1 MKKKSI
7 FAALAA
13 VMLQSGSLLNAQQLS
28 PTGIC
33 YVEVNNNNL
42 LNAGAYKLQTS
53 NSYLFNVVNIFAA
66 NINYDTS
73 RGRAY
78 LYSNNNVT
86 KVLTNADTYIKP
98 LQQKGMKVVLT
109 ILGNHQGAGICNFP
123 TREAARDF
131 AQQLANT
138 VNTYGLDGIDF
149 DDEYSE
155 YGKNGTGQP
164 NDSSFVMLV
173 QELKALLPDKIISF
187 YYYGDAASRL
197 SWNGSRVGDYVNYSW
212 NAMYGTFS
220 APNVPPLTKA
230 QISPAAVW
238 MGNTSNSTTTSLA
251 TQTKNGGY
259 GVFMWYDLH
268 GTNETAQL
276 SAGTQTLYGQPTVLS
291 GTLQSWTQ
299 GTNCDA
305 PIGLFTNNLTGTSA
319 KLNWSAV
326 GTSTYDIDYKPAS
339 SATWTSA
346 ATALNATS
354 VTVTGLAANTDYD
367 WRIRTNCSVK
377 STYMFAPRFNSGSGT
392 TNPTGSYA
400 LSLDGSTESGAA
412 GNLNLGGSALSFEG
426 WIKPSS
432 FKSASPYISSIMG
445 TEVSDS
451 NSAFLRLGDA
461 NVANNKVQFVL
472 SINNVQQ
479 KLASTTALNANTWYH
494 VAATYDGASMKI
506 YINGVLDASK
516 SQTGSVSSNGAFN
529 VGYLYNTSRNFNGK
543 VDEVRVWKRVLNQT
557 EISQNMC
564 NVSVPATSLA
574 AYWKFNEGS
583 GSSVQDTSGN
593 GVTLTL
599 TGVDASNWGTDV
611 PCTTGTSKLAKNGA
625 TQKAISSAETNGE
638 NQIKMYP
645 NPASKS
651 SSLTVSVP
659 DVYSRG
665 KLTVYDFN
673 GRMVDSQT
681 MKAGNYQYNV
691 SALSSG
697 NYIVQFESQDGS
709 LKHTE
714 KLIVK

>member
-305 PIGLFTNNLTGTSA
+305 PIGLFTSNLTGTSA

-543 VDEVRVWKRVLNQT
+543 VDEVRVWKRALSQT

-611 PCTTGTSKLAKNGA
+611 PCTTGTSKLAKNGVA
-625 TQKAISSAETNGE
+625 QKVISSAETNSK

-651 SSLTVSVP
+651 SSLMVSVP
-659 DVYSRG
+659 DGYSRG

>member
-7 FAALAA
+7 LTALMA

-33 YVEVNNNNL
+33 YVEVNNNNI
-42 LNAGAYKLQTS
+42 LNAGSYKLQTS

-66 NINYDTS
+66 NINYDAS

-123 TREAARDF
+123 TREAAKDF
-131 AQQLANT
+131 ALQLANT

-155 YGKNGTGQP
+155 YGNNGTGQP

-173 QELKALLPDKIISF
+173 QELRALLPNKIISF
-187 YYYGDAASRL
+187 YYYGPAASRL
-197 SWNGSRVGDYVNYSW
+197 SWNGARVGDNVNYSW

-230 QISPAAVW
+230 QISPAAIW

-268 GTNETAQL
+268 GTNETSQL
-276 SAGTQTLYGQPTVLS
+276 SAGTQTLYGEQTVLS
-291 GTLQSWTQ
+291 SPLQSWTQ

-305 PIGLFTNNLTGTSA
+305 PIGLFTSNLTGTSA

-326 GTSTYDIDYKPAS
+326 GTNTYDIDYKPAS
-339 SATWTSA
+339 STTWTNA
-346 ATALNATS
+346 VTATSSTS
-354 VTVTGLAANTDYD
+354 VTVSGLTANTEYD

-377 STYMFAPRFNSGSGT
+377 SAYMFAPRFTSTSGT
-392 TNPTGSYA
+392 TPTGSYA

-412 GNLNLGGSALSFEG
+412 GSMNLSGSALSFEG

-461 NVANNKVQFVL
+461 SLANNKLQFVV

-479 KLASTTALNANTWYH
+479 KLASATALNANTWYH
-494 VAATYDGASMKI
+494 VAATYDGTNMKI
-506 YINGVLDASK
+506 YINGVLDATK
-516 SQTGSVSSNGAFN
+516 AQTGSVNSTGAFN

-543 VDEVRVWKRVLNQT
+543 IDEVRVWKRALSQT

-583 GSSVQDTSGN
+583 GSTVQDTSGN

-599 TGVDASNWGTDV
+599 TGVDSSNWGTDL
-611 PCTTGTSKLAKNGA
+611 PCTTGSSAFARTAG
-625 TQKAISSAETNGE
+625 QKAINGGETNIK
-638 NQIKMYP
+638 NQIKLYP
-645 NPASKS
+645 NPVSKS

-659 DVYSRG
+659 DEYSKG

-673 GRMVDSQT
+673 GRILDTKSLNSGDNPIELSRLS
-681 MKAGNYQYNV
+681 AG
-691 SALSSG
+691 S
-697 NYIVQFESQDGS
+697 YIVQFESHDGS
-709 LKHTE
+709 LKQSE

>member
-7 FAALAA
+7 FITLMALI
-13 VMLQSGSLLNAQQLS
+13 LQAGSLLNAQQLN
-28 PTGIC
+28 PAGIC
-33 YVEVNNNNL
+33 YVEVNNNNI

-66 NINYDTS
+66 NINYDAN

-131 AQQLANT
+131 ALQLANT

-155 YGKNGTGQP
+155 YGNNGTGQP

-173 QELKALLPDKIISF
+173 QELRALLPDKLISF
-187 YYYGDAASRL
+187 YYYGPAASRL

-212 NAMYGTFS
+212 NANYGTFS

-238 MGNTSNSTTTSLA
+238 LGNTSNSTTTSLA
-251 TQTKNGGY
+251 SQTKTGGY
-259 GVFMWYDLH
+259 GLYLWYDLK
-268 GTNETAQL
+268 GTNQASQL
-276 SAGTQTLYGQPTVLS
+276 SAGTQTLYGEQTVLS
-291 GTLQSWTQ
+291 GSLQSWTQ

-305 PIGLFTNNLTGTSA
+305 PIGLYTSNLTGTSA
-319 KLNWSAV
+319 KLNWTAV

-339 SATWTSA
+339 SATWTSV
-346 ATALNATS
+346 ATAVSGTS
-354 VTVTGLAANTDYD
+354 VTVSGLTVNTEYD

-392 TNPTGSYA
+392 TIPTGSYA
-400 LSLDGSTESGAA
+400 LSLDGSTTSGAA
-412 GNLNLGGSALSFEG
+412 GNINLSGSALSFEG

-432 FKSASPYISSIMG
+432 FKSAFPYISSIMG
-445 TEVSDS
+445 TEVGDN
-451 NSAFLRLGDA
+451 NSAFLRLGDG
-461 NVANNKVQFVL
+461 NLANNKLQFVV

-479 KLASTTALNANTWYH
+479 KLASTTALSANTWYH
-494 VAATYDGASMKI
+494 VAATYDGATMKL

-516 SQTGSVSSNGAFN
+516 AQAGNVNSNGAFN
-529 VGYLYNTSRNFNGK
+529 VGYLYNVSRNFNGK
-543 VDEVRVWKRVLNQT
+543 IDEVRVWKRALSQT

-564 NVSVPATSLA
+564 GVSVPASTLA
-574 AYWKFNEGS
+574 AYWKFNEGT

-593 GVTLTL
+593 GMSLTL
-599 TGVDASNWGTDV
+599 TGTNASSWVTDV
-611 PCTTGTSKLAKNGA
+611 PCPAG
-625 TQKAISSAETNGE
+625 TQKSAGMVESQKISGQITAKE
-638 NQIKMYP
+638 QIKLYP
-645 NPASKS
+645 NPVNTS
-651 SSLTVSVP
+651 SALGISVP
-659 DVYSRG
+659 EEYSKG
-665 KLTVYDFN
+665 KLTVYNFKGD
-673 GRMVDSQT
+673 VVVT
-681 MKAGNYQYNV
+681 KTLTAGNNQYDISGL
-691 SALSSG
+691 SAG
-697 NYIVQFESQDGS
+697 NYIVRFESQDGS
-709 LKHTE
+709 LKQSE
-714 KLIVK
+714 KLIIK

>member
-7 FAALAA
+7 FATLIAM
-13 VMLQSGSLLNAQQLS
+13 MLQSGSLINAQQLS

-123 TREAARDF
+123 TREAAKDF
-131 AQQLANT
+131 ALQLANT

-155 YGKNGTGQP
+155 YGNNGTGQP

-173 QELKALLPDKIISF
+173 QELRALLPNKIISF
-187 YYYGDAASRL
+187 YYYGPAASRL
-197 SWNGSRVGDYVNYSW
+197 SWNGARVGDNVNYSW

-276 SAGTQTLYGQPTVLS
+276 SAGTQTLYGEPTVLS

-305 PIGLFTNNLTGTSA
+305 PIGLYTSNLTGTSA

-326 GTSTYDIDYKPAS
+326 GTNTYDVDYKPAS
-339 SATWTSA
+339 LTTWTNA
-346 ATALNATS
+346 VTATSSTS
-354 VTVTGLAANTDYD
+354 VTISGLTANTDYD

-377 STYMFAPRFNSGSGT
+377 SAYMFAPRFTSASGT
-392 TNPTGSYA
+392 TPTGSYA

-412 GNLNLGGSALSFEG
+412 GSMNLSGSALSFEG

-461 NVANNKVQFVL
+461 GLANNKLQFVV

-479 KLASTTALNANTWYH
+479 KLASATALNANTWYH
-494 VAATYDGASMKI
+494 VAATYDGANMKI
-506 YINGVLDASK
+506 YINGVLDATK
-516 SQTGSVSSNGAFN
+516 AQTGSVNSTGAFN

-543 VDEVRVWKRVLNQT
+543 IDEVRVWKRALSQT

-583 GSSVQDTSGN
+583 GSTVQDTSGN

-599 TGVDASNWGTDV
+599 TGVDSSNWGTDL
-611 PCTTGTSKLAKNGA
+611 PCATGSSLLARNASSQKTISEGQVNG
-625 TQKAISSAETNGE
+625 K
-638 NQIKMYP
+638 NQIKLYP
-645 NPASKS
+645 NPVSKS

-659 DVYSRG
+659 DEYSKG
-665 KLTVYDFN
+665 KLTVYDYN
-673 GRMVDSQT
+673 GRIVDTQSLNS
-681 MKAGNYQYNV
+681 GNNQYELNRI
-691 SALSSG
+691 SAG
-697 NYIVQFESQDGS
+697 NYIVQFESHDGN
-709 LKHTE
+709 LKQSE

>member
-7 FAALAA
+7 FTALIAM
-13 VMLQSGSLLNAQQLS
+13 MLQSGSLINAQQLN

-123 TREAARDF
+123 TREAAKDF
-131 AQQLANT
+131 ALQLANT

-155 YGKNGTGQP
+155 YGNNGTGQP

-173 QELKALLPDKIISF
+173 QELRALLPNKIISF
-187 YYYGDAASRL
+187 YYYGPAASRL
-197 SWNGSRVGDYVNYSW
+197 SWNGARVGDNVNYSW

-276 SAGTQTLYGQPTVLS
+276 SAGTQTLYGEPTVLS

-305 PIGLFTNNLTGTSA
+305 PIGLYTSNLTGTSA

-326 GTSTYDIDYKPAS
+326 GTNTYDVDYKPAS
-339 SATWTSA
+339 STTWTNAVSA
-346 ATALNATS
+346 TSATS
-354 VTVTGLAANTDYD
+354 VTVSGLTANTDYD

-377 STYMFAPRFNSGSGT
+377 SAYMFAPRFTSASGT
-392 TNPTGSYA
+392 TPTGSYA

-412 GNLNLGGSALSFEG
+412 GSMNLSGSALSFEG

-432 FKSASPYISSIMG
+432 FKSASPYISSIIG

-461 NVANNKVQFVL
+461 SLANNKLQFVV

-479 KLASTTALNANTWYH
+479 KLASATALNANTWYH
-494 VAATYDGASMKI
+494 VAATYDGSNMKI
-506 YINGVLDASK
+506 YINGTLDATK
-516 SQTGSVSSNGAFN
+516 AQTGSVNSTGAFN

-543 VDEVRVWKRVLNQT
+543 IDEVRVWKRALSQT

-583 GSSVQDTSGN
+583 GSTVQDTSGN

-599 TGVDASNWGTDV
+599 TGVDSSNWGTDL
-611 PCTTGTSKLAKNGA
+611 PCTTGSSALARTAG
-625 TQKAISSAETNGE
+625 QKAINTGETNIK
-638 NQIKMYP
+638 NQIKLYP
-645 NPASKS
+645 NPVSKS

-659 DVYSRG
+659 DEYSKG

-673 GRMVDSQT
+673 GRIVDTKSLNSGDSQ
-681 MKAGNYQYNV
+681 YE
-691 SALSSG
+691 LSRVPAG
-697 NYIVQFESQDGS
+697 NYIVQFESHDGS
-709 LKHTE
+709 LKQSE

>member
-7 FAALAA
+7 FTALIAM
-13 VMLQSGSLLNAQQLS
+13 MLQSGSLINAQQLS

-123 TREAARDF
+123 TREAAKDF
-131 AQQLANT
+131 ALQLANT

-155 YGKNGTGQP
+155 YGNNGTGQP

-173 QELKALLPDKIISF
+173 QELRALLPNKIISF
-187 YYYGDAASRL
+187 YYYGPAASRL
-197 SWNGSRVGDYVNYSW
+197 SWNGARVGDNVNYSW

-268 GTNETAQL
+268 GTNETTQL
-276 SAGTQTLYGQPTVLS
+276 SAGTQTLYGEPTVLS

-305 PIGLFTNNLTGTSA
+305 PIGLYTSNLTGTSA

-326 GTSTYDIDYKPAS
+326 GSNTYDVDYKPAS
-339 SATWTSA
+339 STTWTNAVSA
-346 ATALNATS
+346 TSSTS
-354 VTVTGLAANTDYD
+354 VTISGLTANTEYD

-377 STYMFAPRFNSGSGT
+377 SAYMFAPRFTSTSGT
-392 TNPTGSYA
+392 TPTGSYA

-412 GNLNLGGSALSFEG
+412 GSMNLSGSALSFEG

-445 TEVSDS
+445 TEVSDG

-461 NVANNKVQFVL
+461 SLANNKLQFVV

-479 KLASTTALNANTWYH
+479 KLASATALNANTWYH
-494 VAATYDGASMKI
+494 VAATYDGANMKI
-506 YINGVLDASK
+506 YINGVLDATK
-516 SQTGSVSSNGAFN
+516 AQTGSVNSTGAFN

-543 VDEVRVWKRVLNQT
+543 IDEVRVWKRALSQT

-583 GSSVQDTSGN
+583 GSTVQDTSGN

-599 TGVDASNWGTDV
+599 TGVDSSNWGTDV
-611 PCTTGTSKLAKNGA
+611 PCTTGSSVLARIAG
-625 TQKAISSAETNGE
+625 QKAINTGETNIK
-638 NQIKMYP
+638 NQIKLYP

-659 DVYSRG
+659 DEYSKG
-665 KLTVYDFN
+665 KLTIYDFN
-673 GRMVDSQT
+673 GRIVDTKSLNS
-681 MKAGNYQYNV
+681 GDNQYE
-691 SALSSG
+691 LSRIPAG
-697 NYIVQFESQDGS
+697 NYIVQFESHDGS
-709 LKHTE
+709 LKQSE

>member
-7 FAALAA
+7 FATLIAM
-13 VMLQSGSLLNAQQLS
+13 MLQSGSLINAQQLS

-123 TREAARDF
+123 TREAAKDF
-131 AQQLANT
+131 ALQLANT

-155 YGKNGTGQP
+155 YGNNGTGQP

-173 QELKALLPDKIISF
+173 QELRALLPNKIISF
-187 YYYGDAASRL
+187 YYYGPAASRL
-197 SWNGSRVGDYVNYSW
+197 SWNGARVGDNVNYSW

-276 SAGTQTLYGQPTVLS
+276 SAGTQTLYGEPTVLS

-305 PIGLFTNNLTGTSA
+305 PIGLYTSNLTGTSA

-326 GTSTYDIDYKPAS
+326 GTNTYDVDYKPAS
-339 SATWTSA
+339 STTWTNA
-346 ATALNATS
+346 VTATSSTS
-354 VTVTGLAANTDYD
+354 VTISGLTANTDYD

-377 STYMFAPRFNSGSGT
+377 SAYMFAPRFTSASGT
-392 TNPTGSYA
+392 TPTGSYA

-412 GNLNLGGSALSFEG
+412 GSMNLSGSALSFEG

-461 NVANNKVQFVL
+461 NLANNKLQFVV

-479 KLASTTALNANTWYH
+479 KLASATALSANTWYH
-494 VAATYDGASMKI
+494 VAATYDGANMKI
-506 YINGVLDASK
+506 YINGVLDATK
-516 SQTGSVSSNGAFN
+516 AQTGSVNSTGAFN

-543 VDEVRVWKRVLNQT
+543 IDEVRVWKRALSQT

-583 GSSVQDTSGN
+583 GSTVQDTSGN

-599 TGVDASNWGTDV
+599 TGVDSSNWGTDL
-611 PCTTGTSKLAKNGA
+611 PCATGSSLLARNA
-625 TQKAISSAETNGE
+625 SSQKAISEGQVNGK
-638 NQIKMYP
+638 NQIKLYP
-645 NPASKS
+645 NPVSKS

-659 DVYSRG
+659 DEYSKG
-665 KLTVYDFN
+665 KLTVYDYN
-673 GRMVDSQT
+673 GRIVDTQSLNS
-681 MKAGNYQYNV
+681 GNNQYELNRI
-691 SALSSG
+691 SAG
-697 NYIVQFESQDGS
+697 NYIVQFESHDGN
-709 LKHTE
+709 LKQSE

>member
-7 FAALAA
+7 FTTLIAM
-13 VMLQSGSLLNAQQLS
+13 MLQSGSLINAQQLS

-123 TREAARDF
+123 TREAAKDF
-131 AQQLANT
+131 ALQLANT

-155 YGKNGTGQP
+155 YGNNGTGQP

-173 QELKALLPDKIISF
+173 QELRTLLPNKIISF
-187 YYYGDAASRL
+187 YYYGPAASRL
-197 SWNGSRVGDYVNYSW
+197 SWNGARVGDNVNYSW

-276 SAGTQTLYGQPTVLS
+276 SAGTQTLYGEPTVLS

-299 GTNCDA
+299 GTSCDA
-305 PIGLFTNNLTGTSA
+305 PIGLYTSNLTGTSA

-326 GTSTYDIDYKPAS
+326 GTNTYDIDYKPAS
-339 SATWTSA
+339 STTWTNA
-346 ATALNATS
+346 VTATSSTS
-354 VTVTGLAANTDYD
+354 VTISGLTANTDYD

-377 STYMFAPRFNSGSGT
+377 SAYMFAPRFTSASGT
-392 TNPTGSYA
+392 TPTGSYA

-412 GNLNLGGSALSFEG
+412 GSMNLSGSALSFEG

-461 NVANNKVQFVL
+461 GLANNKLQFVV

-479 KLASTTALNANTWYH
+479 KLASATALNANTWYH
-494 VAATYDGASMKI
+494 VAATYDGANMKI
-506 YINGVLDASK
+506 YINGVLDATK
-516 SQTGSVSSNGAFN
+516 AQTGSVNSTGAFN

-543 VDEVRVWKRVLNQT
+543 IDEVRVWKRALSQT

-583 GSSVQDTSGN
+583 GSTVQDTSGN

-599 TGVDASNWGTDV
+599 TGVDSSNWGTDL
-611 PCTTGTSKLAKNGA
+611 PCATGSSLLARNA
-625 TQKAISSAETNGE
+625 SSQKAISEGQVNGK
-638 NQIKMYP
+638 NQIKLYP
-645 NPASKS
+645 NPVSKS

-659 DVYSRG
+659 DEYSKG
-665 KLTVYDFN
+665 KLTVYDYN
-673 GRMVDSQT
+673 GRIVDTQSLNS
-681 MKAGNYQYNV
+681 GNNQYELNRI
-691 SALSSG
+691 SAG
-697 NYIVQFESQDGS
+697 NYIVQFESHDGN
-709 LKHTE
+709 LKQSE

>member
-7 FAALAA
+7 FATLIAM
-13 VMLQSGSLLNAQQLS
+13 MLQSGSLINAQQLS

-123 TREAARDF
+123 TREAAKDF
-131 AQQLANT
+131 ALQLANT

-155 YGKNGTGQP
+155 YGNNGTGQP

-173 QELKALLPDKIISF
+173 QELRALLPNKIISF
-187 YYYGDAASRL
+187 YYYGPAASRL
-197 SWNGSRVGDYVNYSW
+197 SWNGARVGDNVNYSW

-220 APNVPPLTKA
+220 APSVPPLTKA

-276 SAGTQTLYGQPTVLS
+276 SAGTQTLYGEPTVLS

-299 GTNCDA
+299 GTSCDA
-305 PIGLFTNNLTGTSA
+305 PIGLYTSNLTGTSA

-326 GTSTYDIDYKPAS
+326 GTNTYDVDYKPAS
-339 SATWTSA
+339 STTWTNAVSA
-346 ATALNATS
+346 TSSTS
-354 VTVTGLAANTDYD
+354 VTISGLTANTDYD

-377 STYMFAPRFNSGSGT
+377 SAYMFAPRFTSASGT
-392 TNPTGSYA
+392 TPTGSYA

-412 GNLNLGGSALSFEG
+412 GSMNLSGSALSFEG

-451 NSAFLRLGDA
+451 NSAFLRLGDTSL
-461 NVANNKVQFVL
+461 ANNKLQFVV

-479 KLASTTALNANTWYH
+479 KLASATALNANTWYH
-494 VAATYDGASMKI
+494 VAATYDGANMKI
-506 YINGVLDASK
+506 YINGVLDATK
-516 SQTGSVSSNGAFN
+516 AQTGSVNSTGAFN

-543 VDEVRVWKRVLNQT
+543 IDEVRVWKRALSQT

-583 GSSVQDTSGN
+583 GSTVQDTSGN

-599 TGVDASNWGTDV
+599 TGVDSSNWGTDL
-611 PCTTGTSKLAKNGA
+611 PCATGSSLLARNA
-625 TQKAISSAETNGE
+625 SSQKAISEGQVNGK
-638 NQIKMYP
+638 NQIKLYP
-645 NPASKS
+645 NPVSKS

-659 DVYSRG
+659 DEYSKG
-665 KLTVYDFN
+665 KLTVYDYN
-673 GRMVDSQT
+673 GRIVDTQSLNS
-681 MKAGNYQYNV
+681 GNNQYELNRI
-691 SALSSG
+691 SAG
-697 NYIVQFESQDGS
+697 NYIVQFESHDGN
-709 LKHTE
+709 LKQSE

>member
-1 MKKKSI
+1 M
-7 FAALAA
+7 
-13 VMLQSGSLLNAQQLS
+13 MLQSGSLINAQQLS

-123 TREAARDF
+123 TREAAKDF
-131 AQQLANT
+131 ALQLANT

-155 YGKNGTGQP
+155 YGNNGTGQP

-173 QELKALLPDKIISF
+173 QELRALLPNKIISF
-187 YYYGDAASRL
+187 YYYGPAASRL
-197 SWNGSRVGDYVNYSW
+197 SWNGARVGDNVNYSW

-276 SAGTQTLYGQPTVLS
+276 SAGTQTLYGEPTVLS

-305 PIGLFTNNLTGTSA
+305 PIGLYTSNLTGTSA

-326 GTSTYDIDYKPAS
+326 GTNTYDVDYKPAS
-339 SATWTSA
+339 STTWTNA
-346 ATALNATS
+346 VTATGSTS
-354 VTVTGLAANTDYD
+354 VTISGLTANTDYD

-377 STYMFAPRFNSGSGT
+377 SAYMFAPRFTSASGT
-392 TNPTGSYA
+392 TPTGSYA

-412 GNLNLGGSALSFEG
+412 GSMNLSGSALSFEG

-461 NVANNKVQFVL
+461 SLANNKLQFVV

-479 KLASTTALNANTWYH
+479 KLASATALNANTWYH
-494 VAATYDGASMKI
+494 VAATYDGANMKI
-506 YINGVLDASK
+506 YINGVLDATK
-516 SQTGSVSSNGAFN
+516 AQTGSVNSTGAFN

-543 VDEVRVWKRVLNQT
+543 IDEVRVWKRALSQT

-564 NVSVPATSLA
+564 NVSVPAASLA

-583 GSSVQDTSGN
+583 GSTVQDTSGN

-599 TGVDASNWGTDV
+599 TGVDSSNWGTDL
-611 PCTTGTSKLAKNGA
+611 PCTTGSSLLARNAGN
-625 TQKAISSAETNGE
+625 QKAINPEQVNVK
-638 NQIKMYP
+638 NQIKLYP

-659 DVYSRG
+659 DEYSNG
-665 KLTVYDFN
+665 KLTIYDFN
-673 GRMVDSQT
+673 GRIVDTKSLNS
-681 MKAGNYQYNV
+681 GNNQYELSRI
-691 SALSSG
+691 SAG
-697 NYIVQFESQDGS
+697 NYIVQFESHDGS
-709 LKHTE
+709 LKQSE

>member
-7 FAALAA
+7 FTALIAM
-13 VMLQSGSLLNAQQLS
+13 MLQAGSLINAQQLN

-123 TREAARDF
+123 TREAAKDF
-131 AQQLANT
+131 ALQLANT

-155 YGKNGTGQP
+155 YGNNGTGQP

-173 QELKALLPDKIISF
+173 QELRALLPNKIISF
-187 YYYGDAASRL
+187 YYYGPAASRL
-197 SWNGSRVGDYVNYSW
+197 SWNGARVGDNVNYSW

-276 SAGTQTLYGQPTVLS
+276 SAGTQTLYGESTVLS

-305 PIGLFTNNLTGTSA
+305 PIGLYTSNLIGTSA

-326 GTSTYDIDYKPAS
+326 GNNTYDVDYKPAS
-339 SATWTSA
+339 STTWTNAVSA
-346 ATALNATS
+346 TSSTS
-354 VTVTGLAANTDYD
+354 VTISGLTANTEYD

-377 STYMFAPRFNSGSGT
+377 SAYMFAPRFKSASGT
-392 TNPTGSYA
+392 TPTGSYA

-412 GNLNLGGSALSFEG
+412 GNMNLSGSALSFEG

-461 NVANNKVQFVL
+461 GLANNKLQFVV

-479 KLASTTALNANTWYH
+479 KLASATALNANTWYH
-494 VAATYDGASMKI
+494 VAATYDGSNMKI
-506 YINGVLDASK
+506 YINGILDATK
-516 SQTGSVSSNGAFN
+516 AQTGSVNSTGAFN

-543 VDEVRVWKRVLNQT
+543 IDEVRVWKRALSQT

-583 GSSVQDTSGN
+583 GSTVQDTSGN

-611 PCTTGTSKLAKNGA
+611 PCTTGSSAARTAAS
-625 TQKAISSAETNGE
+625 QKAINGGETNIK
-638 NQIKMYP
+638 NQVKLYP

-651 SSLTVSVP
+651 SPLTVSVP
-659 DVYSRG
+659 EEYSKG
-665 KLTVYDFN
+665 KLTVYDLN
-673 GRMVDSQT
+673 GRIVDTRSLNS
-681 MKAGNYQYNV
+681 GDNQYELNRIP
-691 SALSSG
+691 SG
-697 NYIVQFESQDGS
+697 NYIIQFESHDGN
-709 LKHTE
+709 LKQSE

>member
-7 FAALAA
+7 FTALIAM
-13 VMLQSGSLLNAQQLS
+13 MLQSGSLINAQQLS

-123 TREAARDF
+123 TREAAKDF
-131 AQQLANT
+131 ALQLANT

-155 YGKNGTGQP
+155 YGNNGTGQP

-173 QELKALLPDKIISF
+173 QELRALLPNKIISF
-187 YYYGDAASRL
+187 YYYGPAASRL
-197 SWNGSRVGDYVNYSW
+197 SWNGARVGDNVNYSW

-220 APNVPPLTKA
+220 VPNVPPLTKA

-268 GTNETAQL
+268 GTNETSQL
-276 SAGTQTLYGQPTVLS
+276 SAGTQTLYGEPTVLS

-299 GTNCDA
+299 GANCDA
-305 PIGLFTNNLTGTSA
+305 PIGLYTSNLTGTSA

-326 GTSTYDIDYKPAS
+326 GTNTYDIDYKPAS
-339 SATWTSA
+339 STTWTNAVSA
-346 ATALNATS
+346 TGSTS
-354 VTVTGLAANTDYD
+354 VTISGLTANTEYD

-377 STYMFAPRFNSGSGT
+377 SAYMFAPRFTSTSGT
-392 TNPTGSYA
+392 TPTGSYA

-412 GNLNLGGSALSFEG
+412 GSMNLSGSALSFEG

-461 NVANNKVQFVL
+461 SLANNKLQFVV

-479 KLASTTALNANTWYH
+479 KLASATALNANTWYH
-494 VAATYDGASMKI
+494 VAATYDGANMKL
-506 YINGVLDASK
+506 YINGVLDATK
-516 SQTGSVSSNGAFN
+516 AQTGNVNSTGAFN
-529 VGYLYNTSRNFNGK
+529 IGYLYNTSRNFNGK
-543 VDEVRVWKRVLNQT
+543 IDEVRVWKRALSQT

-564 NVSVPATSLA
+564 NVTVPATSLA

-583 GSSVQDTSGN
+583 GSTVQDTSGN

-599 TGVDASNWGTDV
+599 TGVDASNWGTDL
-611 PCTTGTSKLAKNGA
+611 PCTTGTSLLARNA
-625 TQKAISSAETNGE
+625 SIQKAVNAGQINIK
-638 NQIKMYP
+638 NQIKLYP
-645 NPASKS
+645 NPVSKS

-659 DVYSRG
+659 DEYSKG

-673 GRMVDSQT
+673 GRIVDTKSLNSGDNQYELT
-681 MKAGNYQYNV
+681 RLSAGNYI
-691 SALSSG
+691 L
-697 NYIVQFESQDGS
+697 QFESHDGS
-709 LKHTE
+709 LKQSE

>member
-543 VDEVRVWKRVLNQT
+543 VDEVRVWKRALSQT

-651 SSLTVSVP
+651 SSLTISVP
-659 DVYSRG
+659 DGYSRG

>member
-7 FAALAA
+7 FITLIALIF
-13 VMLQSGSLLNAQQLS
+13 QSGSLFNAQQLN
-28 PTGIC
+28 PVGIC
-33 YVEVNNNNL
+33 YVEVNNNNI

-53 NSYLFNVVNIFAA
+53 NNYLFNVVNIFAA
-66 NINYDTS
+66 NINYDTG
-73 RGRAY
+73 RGRPY

-86 KVLTNADTYIKP
+86 KILTNADTYIKP

-123 TREAARDF
+123 TREAAKDF
-131 AQQLANT
+131 ALQLAHT

-164 NDSSFVMLV
+164 NDSSFVMLI
-173 QELKALLPDKIISF
+173 QELRALLPDKIISF

-197 SWNGSRVGDYVNYSW
+197 SWNGYRVGDYINYSW

-259 GVFMWYDLH
+259 GLFLWYDLH

-291 GTLQSWTQ
+291 ETLQSWTQ
-299 GTNCDA
+299 GVNCDA
-305 PIGLFTNNLTGTSA
+305 PIGLYTSNLTGTSA

-326 GTSTYDIDYKPAS
+326 GTNTYDIDYKPAS
-339 SATWTSA
+339 STTWTNVASA
-346 ATALNATS
+346 LSATS
-354 VTVTGLAANTDYD
+354 VTVSGLTASTDYD

-377 STYMFAPRFNSGSGT
+377 SAYMFAPRFNTGSGT
-392 TNPTGSYA
+392 APTGSYA
-400 LSLDGSTESGAA
+400 LSLDGSSESGAA
-412 GNLNLGGSALSFEG
+412 GNMNLSGSALSFEG

-461 NVANNKVQFVL
+461 NLANNKIQFVV

-479 KLASTTALNANTWYH
+479 KLASATALNANTWYH
-494 VAATYDGASMKI
+494 VAATYDGAAMKL

-516 SQTGSVSSNGAFN
+516 AQTGSVNSTGAFN

-543 VDEVRVWKRVLNQT
+543 IDEVRVWKRALSQT

-564 NVSVPATSLA
+564 NVSVPASSLA
-574 AYWKFNEGS
+574 AYWKFNDGS
-583 GSSVQDTSGN
+583 GSTVQDTSGN
-593 GVTLTL
+593 GVILTL

-611 PCTTGTSKLAKNGA
+611 PCATGSSLLARTAGSQQA
-625 TQKAISSAETNGE
+625 VSAGRIGIK
-638 NQIKMYP
+638 NQIKLYP
-645 NPASKS
+645 NPVSKS

-659 DVYSRG
+659 DKYSRG

-673 GRMVDSQT
+673 GRIIDTKT
-681 MKAGNYQYNV
+681 MNAGDFHYDL
-691 SALSSG
+691 SALSVG

-709 LKHTE
+709 LKQTE

>member
-1 MKKKSI
+1 
-7 FAALAA
+7 
-13 VMLQSGSLLNAQQLS
+13 
-28 PTGIC
+28 
-33 YVEVNNNNL
+33 
-42 LNAGAYKLQTS
+42 
-53 NSYLFNVVNIFAA
+53 
-66 NINYDTS
+66 
-73 RGRAY
+73 
-78 LYSNNNVT
+78 
-86 KVLTNADTYIKP
+86 
-98 LQQKGMKVVLT
+98 VVLT

-123 TREAARDF
+123 TRESARDF

-305 PIGLFTNNLTGTSA
+305 PIGLFTSNLTGTSA

-339 SATWTSA
+339 STTWTSA

-543 VDEVRVWKRVLNQT
+543 VDEVRIWKRALSQT

-611 PCTTGTSKLAKNGA
+611 PCTTSASKLAKNGA
-625 TQKAISSAETNGE
+625 VQKAISSAETNGK

-645 NPASKS
+645 NPVSKS
-651 SSLTVSVP
+651 SSLTISVP
-659 DVYSRG
+659 DGYGRG

-697 NYIVQFESQDGS
+697 NYIVQFESQNGS

>member
-7 FAALAA
+7 FTALIAM
-13 VMLQSGSLLNAQQLS
+13 MLQSGSLINAQQLS

-123 TREAARDF
+123 TREAAKDF
-131 AQQLANT
+131 ALQLANT

-155 YGKNGTGQP
+155 YGNNGTGQP

-173 QELKALLPDKIISF
+173 QELRALLPNKIISF
-187 YYYGDAASRL
+187 YYYGPAASRL
-197 SWNGSRVGDYVNYSW
+197 SWNGARVGDNVNYSW

-276 SAGTQTLYGQPTVLS
+276 SAGTQTLYGEPTVLS

-305 PIGLFTNNLTGTSA
+305 PIGLYTSNLTGTSA

-326 GTSTYDIDYKPAS
+326 GSNTYDVDYKPAS
-339 SATWTSA
+339 STTWTNAVSA
-346 ATALNATS
+346 TSSTS
-354 VTVTGLAANTDYD
+354 VTISGLTANTEYD

-377 STYMFAPRFNSGSGT
+377 SAYMFAPRFTSTSGT
-392 TNPTGSYA
+392 TPTGSYA

-412 GNLNLGGSALSFEG
+412 GSMNLSGSALSFEG

-461 NVANNKVQFVL
+461 SLANNKLQFVV

-479 KLASTTALNANTWYH
+479 KLASATALNANTWYH
-494 VAATYDGASMKI
+494 VAATYDGSNMKI
-506 YINGVLDASK
+506 YINGVLDATK
-516 SQTGSVSSNGAFN
+516 AQTGSVNSTGAFN

-543 VDEVRVWKRVLNQT
+543 IDEVRVWKRALSQT

-583 GSSVQDTSGN
+583 GSTVQDTSGN

-599 TGVDASNWGTDV
+599 TGVDASNWGTDL
-611 PCTTGTSKLAKNGA
+611 PCTTGSSALARTAG
-625 TQKAISSAETNGE
+625 QKAINTGETSIK
-638 NQIKMYP
+638 NQIKLYP

-659 DVYSRG
+659 DEYSKG
-665 KLTVYDFN
+665 KLTIYDFN
-673 GRMVDSQT
+673 GRIIDTKSLNS
-681 MKAGNYQYNV
+681 GDNQYE
-691 SALSSG
+691 LSRVPAG
-697 NYIVQFESQDGS
+697 NYIVQFESHDGS
-709 LKHTE
+709 LKQSE

>member
-7 FAALAA
+7 LTALMA

-33 YVEVNNNNL
+33 YVEVNNNNI
-42 LNAGAYKLQTS
+42 LNAGSYKLQTS

-66 NINYDTS
+66 NINYDAS

-123 TREAARDF
+123 TREAAKDF
-131 AQQLANT
+131 ALQLANT

-155 YGKNGTGQP
+155 YGNNGTGQP

-173 QELKALLPDKIISF
+173 QELRALLPNKIISF
-187 YYYGDAASRL
+187 YYYGPAASRL
-197 SWNGSRVGDYVNYSW
+197 SWNGARVGDNVNYSW

-268 GTNETAQL
+268 GTNETSQL
-276 SAGTQTLYGQPTVLS
+276 SAGTQTLYGEQTVLS
-291 GTLQSWTQ
+291 SPLQSWTQ

-305 PIGLFTNNLTGTSA
+305 PIGLFTSNLTGTSA

-326 GTSTYDIDYKPAS
+326 GTNTYDIDYKPAS
-339 SATWTSA
+339 STTWTNA
-346 ATALNATS
+346 VTATSSTS
-354 VTVTGLAANTDYD
+354 VTVSGLTANTEYD

-377 STYMFAPRFNSGSGT
+377 SAYMFAPRFTSTSGT
-392 TNPTGSYA
+392 TPTGSYA

-412 GNLNLGGSALSFEG
+412 GSMNLSGSALSFEG

-461 NVANNKVQFVL
+461 SLANNKLQFVV

-479 KLASTTALNANTWYH
+479 KLASATALNANTWYH
-494 VAATYDGASMKI
+494 VAATYDGTNMKI
-506 YINGVLDASK
+506 YINGVLDATK
-516 SQTGSVSSNGAFN
+516 AQTGSVNSTGAFN

-543 VDEVRVWKRVLNQT
+543 IDEVRVWKRALSQT

-583 GSSVQDTSGN
+583 GSTVQDTSGN

-599 TGVDASNWGTDV
+599 TGVDSSNWGTDL
-611 PCTTGTSKLAKNGA
+611 PCTTGSSALARTAG
-625 TQKAISSAETNGE
+625 QKAINGGETNIK
-638 NQIKMYP
+638 NQIKLYP
-645 NPASKS
+645 NPVSKS

-659 DVYSRG
+659 DEYSKG

-673 GRMVDSQT
+673 GRILDTKSLNSGDNPIELSRLS
-681 MKAGNYQYNV
+681 AG
-691 SALSSG
+691 S
-697 NYIVQFESQDGS
+697 YIVQFESHDGS
-709 LKHTE
+709 LKQSE

>member
-7 FAALAA
+7 FTALIAM
-13 VMLQSGSLLNAQQLS
+13 MLQSGSLINAQQLS
-28 PTGIC
+28 PKGIC

-123 TREAARDF
+123 TREAAKDF
-131 AQQLANT
+131 ALQLANT

-155 YGKNGTGQP
+155 YGNNGTGQP

-173 QELKALLPDKIISF
+173 QELRALLPNKIISF
-187 YYYGDAASRL
+187 YYYGPAASRL
-197 SWNGSRVGDYVNYSW
+197 SWNGARVGDNVNYSW

-276 SAGTQTLYGQPTVLS
+276 SAGTQTLYGEQTVLS
-291 GTLQSWTQ
+291 SSLQSWTQ

-305 PIGLFTNNLTGTSA
+305 PIGLYTSNLTGTSA

-326 GTSTYDIDYKPAS
+326 GTNTYDVDYKPAS
-339 SATWTSA
+339 STTWTNAVSA
-346 ATALNATS
+346 TSSTS
-354 VTVTGLAANTDYD
+354 VTISGLTANTDYD

-377 STYMFAPRFNSGSGT
+377 SAYMFAPRFTSTSGT
-392 TNPTGSYA
+392 TPTGSYA

-412 GNLNLGGSALSFEG
+412 GSMNLSGSALSFEG

-445 TEVSDS
+445 TEVSDG

-461 NVANNKVQFVL
+461 SLANNKLQFVV

-479 KLASTTALNANTWYH
+479 KLASATALNANTWYH
-494 VAATYDGASMKI
+494 VAATYDGSNMKI
-506 YINGVLDASK
+506 YINGVLDATK
-516 SQTGSVSSNGAFN
+516 AQTGSVNSTGAFT

-543 VDEVRVWKRVLNQT
+543 IDEVRVWKRALSQT

-583 GSSVQDTSGN
+583 GSTVQDTSGN

-599 TGVDASNWGTDV
+599 TGVDASNWGTDL
-611 PCTTGTSKLAKNGA
+611 PCTTGSSALARTAG
-625 TQKAISSAETNGE
+625 QKAINTGKTNIK
-638 NQIKMYP
+638 NQIKLYP

-659 DVYSRG
+659 DEYSKG
-665 KLTVYDFN
+665 KLTIYDFN
-673 GRMVDSQT
+673 GRIVETKLLNSGD
-681 MKAGNYQYNV
+681 NQYE
-691 SALSSG
+691 LSRVPAG
-697 NYIVQFESQDGS
+697 NYIVQFESHDGS
-709 LKHTE
+709 LKQSE

>member
-7 FAALAA
+7 FTALIAM
-13 VMLQSGSLLNAQQLS
+13 MLQSGSLINAQQLS

-123 TREAARDF
+123 TREAAKDF
-131 AQQLANT
+131 ALQLANT

-155 YGKNGTGQP
+155 YGNNGTGQP

-173 QELKALLPDKIISF
+173 QELRALLPNKIISF
-187 YYYGDAASRL
+187 YYYGPAASKL
-197 SWNGSRVGDYVNYSW
+197 SWNGARVGDNVNYSW

-268 GTNETAQL
+268 GTNETSQL
-276 SAGTQTLYGQPTVLS
+276 SAGTQTLYGEPTVLS

-299 GTNCDA
+299 GANCDA
-305 PIGLFTNNLTGTSA
+305 PIGLYTSNLTGTSA
-319 KLNWSAV
+319 KLNWSAI
-326 GTSTYDIDYKPAS
+326 GTNTYDIDYKPAS
-339 SATWTSA
+339 STTWTNAVSA
-346 ATALNATS
+346 TGSTS
-354 VTVTGLAANTDYD
+354 VTISGLTANTEYD

-377 STYMFAPRFNSGSGT
+377 SAYMFAPRFTSTSGT
-392 TNPTGSYA
+392 APTGSYA
-400 LSLDGSTESGAA
+400 LSLDGSTESGTA
-412 GNLNLGGSALSFEG
+412 GNLTLSGSALSFEG

-461 NVANNKVQFVL
+461 SLANNKLQFVV

-479 KLASTTALNANTWYH
+479 KLASATALNANTWYH
-494 VAATYDGASMKI
+494 VAATYDGANMKL
-506 YINGVLDASK
+506 YINGVLDATK
-516 SQTGSVSSNGAFN
+516 AQTGNVNSTGAFN

-543 VDEVRVWKRVLNQT
+543 IDEVRVWKRALSQT

-564 NVSVPATSLA
+564 NVTVPATSLA

-583 GSSVQDTSGN
+583 GSTVQDTSGN

-599 TGVDASNWGTDV
+599 TGVDASNWGTDL
-611 PCTTGTSKLAKNGA
+611 PCTTGTSLLARNA
-625 TQKAISSAETNGE
+625 SIQKAVNAGQINIK
-638 NQIKMYP
+638 NQIKLYP
-645 NPASKS
+645 NPVSKS
-651 SSLTVSVP
+651 SSLTVSVS
-659 DVYSRG
+659 DEYSKG

-673 GRMVDSQT
+673 GRIVDTKSLNSGDNQYELT
-681 MKAGNYQYNV
+681 RLSAGNYI
-691 SALSSG
+691 L
-697 NYIVQFESQDGS
+697 QFESHDGS
-709 LKHTE
+709 LKQSE

>member
-7 FAALAA
+7 FTALIAM
-13 VMLQSGSLLNAQQLS
+13 MLQSGSLINAQQLS

-123 TREAARDF
+123 TREAAKDF
-131 AQQLANT
+131 ALQLANT

-155 YGKNGTGQP
+155 YGNNGTGQP

-173 QELKALLPDKIISF
+173 QELRALLPNKIISF
-187 YYYGDAASRL
+187 YYYGPAASRL
-197 SWNGSRVGDYVNYSW
+197 SWNGARVGDNVNYSW

-268 GTNETAQL
+268 GTNETSQL
-276 SAGTQTLYGQPTVLS
+276 SAGTQTLYGEPTVLS

-305 PIGLFTNNLTGTSA
+305 PIGLYTSNLTGTSA

-326 GTSTYDIDYKPAS
+326 GSNTYDVDYKPAS
-339 SATWTSA
+339 STTWTNAVSA
-346 ATALNATS
+346 TSSTS
-354 VTVTGLAANTDYD
+354 VTISGLTANTEYD

-377 STYMFAPRFNSGSGT
+377 SSYMFAPRFTSTSGT
-392 TNPTGSYA
+392 TPTGSYA
-400 LSLDGSTESGAA
+400 LSLDGNTESGAA
-412 GNLNLGGSALSFEG
+412 GSMNLSGSALSFEG

-461 NVANNKVQFVL
+461 SLANNKLQFVV

-479 KLASTTALNANTWYH
+479 KLASATALNANTWYH
-494 VAATYDGASMKI
+494 VAATYDGSNMKI
-506 YINGVLDASK
+506 YINGVLDATK
-516 SQTGSVSSNGAFN
+516 AQTGSVNSTGAFN

-543 VDEVRVWKRVLNQT
+543 IDEVRVWKRALSQT

-583 GSSVQDTSGN
+583 GSTVQDTSGN

-599 TGVDASNWGTDV
+599 TGVDASNWGTDL
-611 PCTTGTSKLAKNGA
+611 PCATGSSALARTAG
-625 TQKAISSAETNGE
+625 QKAINTGETNIK
-638 NQIKMYP
+638 NQIKLYP

-659 DVYSRG
+659 DEYSKG

-673 GRMVDSQT
+673 GRIVDTKSLNS
-681 MKAGNYQYNV
+681 GDNQYE
-691 SALSSG
+691 LSRVPAG
-697 NYIVQFESQDGS
+697 NYIVQFESHDGS
-709 LKHTE
+709 LKQSE